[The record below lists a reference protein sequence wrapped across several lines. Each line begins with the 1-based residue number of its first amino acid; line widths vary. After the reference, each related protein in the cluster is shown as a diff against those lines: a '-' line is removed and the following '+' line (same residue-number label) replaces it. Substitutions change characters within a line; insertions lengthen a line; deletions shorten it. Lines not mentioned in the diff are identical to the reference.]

1 MLPARLAEFDLFGRV
16 VPVRRG
22 NSTAGVKLGD
32 GAAAAAAAAAAE
44 PFPQPY
50 PGLTA
55 G

>member
-32 GAAAAAAAAAAE
+32 GAAAAAAAAE